1 MSTTYRRR
9 RLSEAEREQRRS
21 AERERVKEAAEQ
33 LLTSE
38 GWQRWVRARSMFR
51 RYSACNCM
59 LIALDFH
66 LRGIEPEPVAGFRAW
81 LKLGRCVRK
90 GEHGIRI
97 AARVTPK
104 KADPTA
110 EAPEPEQTEERDRR
124 PVRFTTVAVFGLSQT
139 DPLPGVEQLPL
150 EPPCEPLTGDSHA
163 HLLEPLG
170 ELAAQLGYTVT
181 FEEITGA
188 TGGWCDPHAKQI
200 VVDSSQAV
208 NGQVRTLVHEIVH
221 ALGVDY
227 QTHSRPQAEVIV
239 DTATLIIL
247 NGAGLD
253 TSGETIPYVAGWG
266 ETGALEAVTE
276 HAELIDRLART
287 VENAISGDTANDAAD
302 GRRRG
307 RVTCDTTRSSTGTTI
322 ISGIVGSPAETSAIE
337 PCQEQLLGTSQVVA
351 RADFDERLGTS
362 AGAWARE
369 RGKCGERELGVD
381 QVELALD
388 RQPAAPPGRD
398 PRVAVRLELK
408 QRQANVQRVLKRHR
422 RELGGRRADHHSTRS
437 RLQHPP

>member
-1 MSTTYRRR
+1 MSSTYRRR

-51 RYSACNCM
+51 RYSAHNCM

-66 LRGIEPEPVAGFRAW
+66 LRGIEPEAVAGFRTW

-97 AARVTPK
+97 AARVAPR
-104 KADPTA
+104 KADLGTEGA
-110 EAPEPEQTEERDRR
+110 EREQTEERDRR

-139 DPLPGVEQLPL
+139 DPLPGVEQPVK
-150 EPPCEPLTGDSHA
+150 PPCEPLTGDSHA

-170 ELAAQLGYTVT
+170 GLATQLGYSVT
-181 FEEITGA
+181 FEDIPGA
-188 TGGWCDPHAKQI
+188 TGGWCDSRAKRI
-200 VVDSSQAV
+200 VVDSELAV
-208 NGQVRTLVHEIVH
+208 NGQVRTLVHELVH

-239 DTATLIIL
+239 ETATLIIL
-247 NGAGLD
+247 SGAGLD

-287 VENAISGDTANDAAD
+287 VENAISGDTGDDATTADAA
-302 GRRRG
+302 
-307 RVTCDTTRSSTGTTI
+307 
-322 ISGIVGSPAETSAIE
+322 
-337 PCQEQLLGTSQVVA
+337 
-351 RADFDERLGTS
+351 
-362 AGAWARE
+362 
-369 RGKCGERELGVD
+369 
-381 QVELALD
+381 
-388 RQPAAPPGRD
+388 AA
-398 PRVAVRLELK
+398 
-408 QRQANVQRVLKRHR
+408 
-422 RELGGRRADHHSTRS
+422 
-437 RLQHPP
+437 